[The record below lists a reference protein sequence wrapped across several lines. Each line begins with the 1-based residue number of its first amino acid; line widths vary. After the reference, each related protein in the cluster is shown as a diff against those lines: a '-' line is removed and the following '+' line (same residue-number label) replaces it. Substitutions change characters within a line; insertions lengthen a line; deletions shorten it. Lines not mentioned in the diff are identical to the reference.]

1 MECKLNVQGAVVIAK
16 IEWERT
22 GMFRLEWE
30 RKSEVAR
37 NRKDRK
43 IGEERKNREDGFR
56 SGTFVTIIS

>member
-1 MECKLNVQGAVVIAK
+1 
-16 IEWERT
+16 
-22 GMFRLEWE
+22 MFRLEWE

-56 SGTFVTIIS
+56 SGTFVTILILKLIKKRIYGV

>member
-1 MECKLNVQGAVVIAK
+1 MIAK